1 MENKYQEAFNKLKE
15 QVSFNNVD
23 ELILVKELIEK
34 NATEKEVV
42 PLKEKEYGYKHK
54 CPNCGKYVGTI
65 ILGEIGTNS
74 GKYMVLGIDK
84 DDFCPSCGQKLKWG
98 DTDD

>member
-23 ELILVKELIEK
+23 ELILMKELIEK
-34 NATEKEVV
+34 TVTEKEVV
-42 PLKEKEYGYKHK
+42 PLKEKENGYKHK
-54 CPNCGKYVGTI
+54 CPNCGSYVGTI

-84 DDFCPSCGQKLKWG
+84 DDFCPRCGQKLKWG